1 MLTINQAYISNN
13 YSNKLKANKKVT
25 TNPLVAN
32 NQVTKTSTNFK
43 SLWGFGTHSIKT
55 PQNINKVVPFRESAL
70 KQFEEVYA
78 NYHKSLNEVS
88 IEDIKNVVTNI
99 EKTTDYP
106 REKILATMQKATQ
119 FANLRSLDLV
129 VKSMYKNDILKV
141 GESTHTSPITENMFG
156 LNRTLNYLIVSKN
169 MGFMRGEDAAVF
181 LDKNKIEQLNNPNCI
196 DAIKNHKK
204 HDIKFFVLSGFE
216 DGINFLNRTK
226 DLETTT
232 RKLLAQG
239 DVDKNILEQANKLG
253 IKPIIIKNEQEP
265 TIENIYNQM
274 RPEQMSKE
282 ELNATIDANLYER
295 FLKPDKRCDAKS
307 SIIQYLDNAL
317 NVYTPES
324 ISKSLKD
331 MHKLIVDFNKSKGK
345 SEDDIMYIIPLRK
358 KSYNMITHQY
368 QLINDIPQKQIFD
381 LINVKTKIGTNEL
394 KNKTFVILDDSTI
407 SGESLEERL
416 IRLYD
421 KNTKNLE
428 RENNN
433 IIIAPIFSTNEGKAR
448 INSCIRKNDR
458 KNEDILIT
466 EKKQPKLW
474 NANITDKDLLNMAVG
489 DCFYDFYNPR
499 PQKSCIIFPYM
510 APDNNSEFAANI
522 ALLHNVAY
530 RLTGETK
537 GYHTDSIK
545 SYTTDCGYIADS
557 AKKILESNSQQTK
570 EQIFQK

>member
-25 TNPLVAN
+25 TTPIVAN
-32 NQVTKTSTNFK
+32 NQLPKTSTNFK
-43 SLWGFGTHSIKT
+43 SLWGLGTHNIKA

-70 KQFEEVYA
+70 KQFDKVYT
-78 NYHKSLNEVS
+78 NYHNSLNEVS
-88 IEDIKNVVTNI
+88 IEDIQKAVNNI

-106 REKILATMQKATQ
+106 IEKILSTMQKATQ
-119 FANLRSLDLV
+119 FANFRSLDLV

-169 MGFMRGEDAAVF
+169 MGFMRGEAAAVF

-226 DLETTT
+226 NLEATT

-307 SIIQYLDNAL
+307 TIIQHLDNAL

-331 MHKLIVDFNKSKGK
+331 MHKLIVDFNSSKGK

-381 LINVKTKIGTNEL
+381 LINIKTKIGTNEL

-407 SGESLEERL
+407 SGESLETRL
-416 IRLYD
+416 TRLYD
-421 KNTKNLE
+421 KNTNNLDKQ
-428 RENNN
+428 NNN
-433 IIIAPIFSTNEGKAR
+433 IIIAPIFSTNEGKER
-448 INSCIRKNDR
+448 INNCIKMNGRENK
-458 KNEDILIT
+458 DILIT
-466 EKKQPKLW
+466 EKKQQKHW
-474 NANITDKDLLNMAVG
+474 NDNIENHNLLDDALG
-489 DCFYDFYNPR
+489 DCFYDFYNPH

-510 APDNNSEFAANI
+510 APDNNSEFAGNL
-522 ALLHNVAY
+522 ALLHNIGY
-530 RLTGETK
+530 RITGKTE
-537 GYHTDSIK
+537 GLHTECIK
-545 SYTTDCGYIADS
+545 SYTSTCTYIADS
-557 AKKILESNSQQTK
+557 AKEILKKSQQTK
-570 EQIFQK
+570 